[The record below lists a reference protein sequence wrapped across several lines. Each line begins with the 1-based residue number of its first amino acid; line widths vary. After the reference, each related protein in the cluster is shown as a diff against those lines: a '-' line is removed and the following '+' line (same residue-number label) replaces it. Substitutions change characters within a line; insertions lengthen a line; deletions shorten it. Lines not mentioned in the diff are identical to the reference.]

1 MLVRHVG
8 KIVSTVGKLKRMH
21 YGWIMVLVSAC
32 LMVVQALRIFTFGVF
47 LKPITE
53 EFGWGRGEIS
63 TAYAI
68 GMFISGSFALVA
80 GRASDRYGPRILVTV
95 SGFLVA
101 TGFFLM
107 SRISAIWQ
115 FQVIWGLL
123 MGLGGSFFFI
133 PITSTIP
140 RWFAKHRGTAVA
152 LAGAGFGFGGII
164 SPPLA
169 QLLISTYDWRRT
181 YVILSMI
188 TLAIVVPLA
197 QLLKQ
202 SPERIGIRAYGEE
215 LDIKSGTAQVNS
227 LAGEG
232 FSFTGAVKTKY
243 FWLFGFLQFCFF
255 SCLQVVLVHINPY
268 AVDIGIPAL
277 TAASIVSFISAFS
290 TVGRIA
296 TGFLS
301 DKVGG
306 RPVLVACL
314 ATATLALIWLLVAK
328 QVWMFFLFAMVFG
341 LAYGGMVPLTAIVPA
356 ELFGLKAFGVIYA
369 GLMLVSTTGESLG
382 APVAGFIFDLTG
394 HYWPAFLICICLCSL
409 ATTLGILL
417 MIFSRKQVYRR

>member
-1 MLVRHVG
+1 
-8 KIVSTVGKLKRMH
+8 
-21 YGWIMVLVSAC
+21 MVIVSAC

-47 LKPITE
+47 LKPLAS
-53 EFGWGRGEIS
+53 EFGWGRGQIS

-68 GMFISGSFALVA
+68 GMFTSGSFAIVA

-95 SGFLVA
+95 SGILVA

-107 SRISAIWQ
+107 SRITAIWQ
-115 FQVIWGLL
+115 LQLIYGLL

-133 PITSTIP
+133 PISTTIP
-140 RWFAKHRGTAVA
+140 RWFAKNRGMAIA
-152 LAGAGFGFGGII
+152 LTGAGFGFGGII

-169 QLLISTYDWRRT
+169 QILISTYDWRMT
-181 YVILSMI
+181 YVILSVI

-202 SPERIGIRAYGEE
+202 SPERMGIKPYGEGLE
-215 LDIKSGTAQVNS
+215 INSETARVKI

-232 FSFTGAVKTKY
+232 FSFTGAVKTRH
-243 FWLFGFLQFCFF
+243 FWLFGFVQFCFF

-268 AVDIGIPAL
+268 AVDIGISAL

-290 TVGRIA
+290 TVGRIT

-306 RPVLVACL
+306 RPMLIACL
-314 ATATLALIWLLVAK
+314 AMATASLIWLMFAR
-328 QVWMFFLFAMVFG
+328 QVWMFYLFAMLFG
-341 LAYGGMVPLTAIVPA
+341 LAYGGMVPLTTIVPV
-356 ELFGLKAFGVIYA
+356 ELFGLRALGVIFA

-382 APVAGFIFDLTG
+382 APVAGFIFDKTG
-394 HYWPAFLICICLCSL
+394 HYWPAFLICIFLISL
-409 ATTLGILL
+409 ATT
-417 MIFSRKQVYRR
+417 FSIMMLRKNQPNTH